1 MRTLKSQ
8 LLLILNNRLV
18 RIQALGLLFLL
29 PLLILSIHT
38 NLSERSNQLLVDLE
52 AQAQDVNYVK
62 KWNDANIDKFD
73 ERAVLENQG
82 VDAFNLSLD
91 YLKHGNYRSYLNEYT
106 TYMITGL
113 LIREKFYTYYSDIFN
128 RYVAQDSRNEELLLW
143 RSEKQSV
150 FHSQQ
155 LLELSRDITDS
166 EVTRTTSTDVLFSW
180 LDYSTPGIFYV
191 PLFFVIT
198 LLFASPIFL
207 DDKKHKSLLEIKPIS
222 PYKYLLDKVL
232 SYWIIITGFELMI
245 LGIILFSVS
254 FKFGLGDLSLNILIF
269 NGEEE
274 LMISQLEFYG
284 KAGLFFLLINFFLT
298 TLLSLTNFL
307 FSSKPLSFLI
317 GVFVLFL
324 EPILRFLQVNPIFSD
339 SLPTSYISFGPV
351 LHGLKEQFFKYGS
364 FTFEKGFVVLIVS
377 SLFFLILTCLF
388 MILRDRWSQNR
399 RFVWALRR

>member
-38 NLSERSNQLLVDLE
+38 NLSERSNQLLVELE

-62 KWNDANIDKFD
+62 KWNDANKDKFD

-82 VDAFNLSLD
+82 ADAFNLSLD
-91 YLKHGNYRSYLNEYT
+91 YLKHGNYRSYLIEYT

-113 LIREKFYTYYSDIFN
+113 LIRDKFYTYYSDIFN
-128 RYVAQDSRNEELLLW
+128 RYVAQDSRHEELLLW

-245 LGIILFSVS
+245 LGIILFGVS

-364 FTFEKGFVVLIVS
+364 FTFEKGVVVLIVS